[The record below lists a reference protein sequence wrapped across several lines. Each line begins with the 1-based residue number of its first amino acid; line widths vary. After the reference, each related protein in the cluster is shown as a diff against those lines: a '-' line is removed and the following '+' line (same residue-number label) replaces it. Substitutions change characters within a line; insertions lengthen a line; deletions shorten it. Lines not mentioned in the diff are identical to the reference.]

1 MEKPLLTFPYNAFI
15 AWIAWKMLKKF
26 DLCGYT
32 SAIVDM
38 GSIPPVAGV
47 RPWGPL
53 FQRTQ
58 NPISFYR
65 DGSMRLK

>member
-1 MEKPLLTFPYNAFI
+1 MK
-15 AWIAWKMLKKF
+15 LKSPKYSMSAGSGLPRKSF
-26 DLCGYT
+26 DLRGYT

-58 NPISFYR
+58 NPISLHR
-65 DGSMRLK
+65 GAACA